1 MGTLRDKLNPL
12 YQQLFEGGVFDR
24 PEIEEKRATCNNC
37 AMCDHGQ
44 VAPVEMD
51 YFEPSAK
58 CCTYHPNLANYLV
71 GGILADP
78 SEELTEGKRRI
89 RERIAGRTGVT
100 PHFLAAPRKYA
111 LLYAAA
117 RGSGAFGRSKALLC
131 PYFDAEN
138 DGRCT
143 VWRYREAVCSTYYCK
158 YNNGKPGFQF
168 WDTLK
173 GYLSHVE
180 HTLAPFLATTIDRD
194 LEMPAMTQNQLTI
207 EELEDR
213 PPSASAYA
221 RWWGKWVGREEEF
234 YITCYERALALRRQV
249 FAEQVDD
256 TANGR
261 RYTAEL
267 EARYDAI
274 GKQAVLPSNLVLAPG
289 IRTRSGSDSVV
300 VTTYNPYDGFSIE
313 RELYDVLWKLDPAQ
327 TLAQNLKRLD
337 DDEDIQLAPELLQ
350 YLFTHGVLDE
360 PKAPKDAPKTPPS
373 PHAQA
378 LPSNRKGRR
387 TELAK
392 KKR

>member
-12 YQQLFEGGVFDR
+12 YQQLFTAGVFDR
-24 PEIEEKRATCNNC
+24 PEVEEKRATCNNC

-51 YFEPSAK
+51 YFDPSTK
-58 CCTYHPNLANYLV
+58 CCTYFPNIANYLV

-78 SEELTEGKRRI
+78 SEELAEGKRRI

-111 LLYAAA
+111 LLYGAV
-117 RGSGAFGRSKALLC
+117 RMSGAFGRSKALLC
-131 PYFDAEN
+131 PYFDVEN

-143 VWRYREAVCSTYYCK
+143 VWRYREAVCSTYFCK

-180 HTLAPFLATTIDRD
+180 HMLARYVATTIDRG
-194 LEMPAMTQNQLTI
+194 LEMPAIVPNQISL

-213 PPSASAYA
+213 PPNASAYA
-221 RWWGKWVGREEEF
+221 QWWGKWVGREEEF
-234 YITCYERALALRRQV
+234 YITCYERALAIGPQD
-249 FAEQVDD
+249 FAAQVDD

-274 GKQAVLPSNLVLAPG
+274 GKQAVLPANLVLAPG

-313 RELYDVLWKLDPAQ
+313 RELYDVLWKLNPAQ

-337 DDEDIQLAPELLQ
+337 DEEDIQLAPELLQ

-360 PKAPKDAPKTPPS
+360 PKAPEDAPKPPLG